1 MARSCTLTW
10 QQVTKFDGG
19 GFSKT
24 HLHLP
29 LCRLITGSGRGILER
44 RLKQLTDNK
53 TIGIGIVGAGF
64 ARTTQI
70 PGFSNCKGARVVA
83 ITSRHR
89 EHAESVAQEFGIEHV
104 ANDWKDLVARDD
116 VDLVSVVTPPATH
129 MEITLAALEQGK
141 AVLCEKPMAMNAAEA
156 RRMTDRAHEADVL
169 ALIDHELRFLGSRRK
184 MRAMLH
190 SGAIGTVRHC
200 NYVFRSDYRGVLGTW
215 DWWSDLTMGGG
226 TLGAIGSHAVDSF
239 RWLLDAEVSEVCCV
253 LSTHVAERPDK
264 TSGKMRSVTSDDT
277 VRMLF
282 RFAESSLTKGA
293 TGAASL
299 SVVESGKLQNQLEV
313 YGSSGALMVEET
325 GELWHSPAGSG
336 AWRPVEVDQDAVAP
350 GMREGSWSRGFTGFS
365 CAIVAALSE
374 GRKSVA
380 GAATFADGL
389 RVQLVL
395 DAARA
400 SNESGCWAPVQ

>member
-1 MARSCTLTW
+1 M
-10 QQVTKFDGG
+10 GPG
-19 GFSKT
+19 
-24 HLHLP
+24 H
-29 LCRLITGSGRGILER
+29 GILER
-44 RLKQLTDNK
+44 RLKQLTDYK

-129 MEITLAALEQGK
+129 MEISLAALEQGK

-156 RRMTDRAHEADVL
+156 RRMTVRAREADVL

-215 DWWSDLTMGGG
+215 DWWSDVTMGGG
-226 TLGAIGSHAVDSF
+226 TLSAIGSHAVDSF

-253 LSTHVAERPDK
+253 LSTHVAERADK

-336 AWRPVEVDQDAVAP
+336 AWRPVQFDQDAVAP
-350 GMREGSWSRGFTGFS
+350 GMREGSWSRGFTVFS

-374 GRKSVA
+374 GRKSVE